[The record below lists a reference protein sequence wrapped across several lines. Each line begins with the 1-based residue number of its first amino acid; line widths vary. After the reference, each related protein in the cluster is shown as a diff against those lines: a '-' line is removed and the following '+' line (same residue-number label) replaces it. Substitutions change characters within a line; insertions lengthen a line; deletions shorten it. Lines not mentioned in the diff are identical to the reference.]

1 MWPVNI
7 VPTYHPPRE
16 DLAILPPSTKSFR
29 NLNPSPNIMGI
40 KDWTNDSLHNLLGFA
55 DSALASYLI
64 HVASK
69 GDADAVLRTLK
80 EGGVDVDAK
89 GAWKEFAS
97 ELVARSRNKGA
108 PARSGGGGGGATAS
122 GGKRVTESDMRKK
135 AAGYSLLEMQDDDAV
150 GECVLCNQVR

>member
-1 MWPVNI
+1 MIMWPVNI
-7 VPTYHPPRE
+7 TY
-16 DLAILPPSTKSFR
+16 LPSTAKTSRYATKSFR

-108 PARSGGGGGGATAS
+108 PARSGGGGGASAS

-150 GECVLCNQVR
+150 GKCVLCNLVR